1 MAEDSGRP
9 LPDVA
14 RAYALTRDAFG
25 VLDVNTAID
34 ALDTHVSGAVQT
46 ALYAAVQR
54 FTIDRMSWFMR
65 HADFGQGLA
74 TLIERF
80 RVKDAKPAEGVAEG
94 WTARGVPAP
103 VAASMARLAAVAAM
117 PDAVLVA
124 ERSKVDAPRALATM
138 RALAQTLE
146 IDRMRAT
153 AESVAAADSYERQAL
168 MQAADSID
176 ASLRSLAVEVLA
188 SGQSGEEGV
197 RRWAEARRAGV
208 DRMKRT
214 LADVLSGQP
223 SLAKASVA
231 AGALR
236 DLTTA

>member
-34 ALDTHVSGAVQT
+34 ALDAKVPGAVQT

-54 FTIDRMSWFMR
+54 FTIDRMTWFMR
-65 HADFGQGLA
+65 HADFGQGLG

-80 RVKDAKPAEGVAEG
+80 RVKDAPAAEGVTES
-94 WTARGVPAP
+94 WTAKGVPAP

-124 ERSKVDAPRALATM
+124 ERAKVDPATALATM
-138 RALAQTLE
+138 RALARALE
-146 IDRMRAT
+146 IDRMRAA
-153 AESVAAADSYERQAL
+153 AEAVPAMDSYERQAL
-168 MQAADSID
+168 LQTADSID
-176 ASLRSLAVEVLA
+176 AALRSLAVEVLGG
-188 SGQSGEEGV
+188 GQSGEPGV
-197 RRWAEARRAGV
+197 RRWAETRRAGV
-208 DRMKRT
+208 ERMRRT
-214 LADVLSGQP
+214 LADALAGQP

-236 DLTTA
+236 DLTAA